1 MNVVYRVDLG
11 SDCST
16 CNSDLGLHPR
26 NFSKRMF
33 LHVPAYRLDL
43 GSECNYCESDLAL
56 HCLLKL
62 YLPHVYQLTSFVIF
76 VIIYELL
83 ILL

>member
-11 SDCST
+11 SDFST

-26 NFSKRMF
+26 NFSNRML
-33 LHVPAYRLDL
+33 LHLPAYRVDL
-43 GSECNYCESDLAL
+43 GSEFNYCESDFDL

-62 YLPHVYQLTSFVIF
+62 YLPHVVA
-76 VIIYELL
+76 L
-83 ILL
+83 ISLHPL

>member
-26 NFSKRMF
+26 NFSNGMF
-33 LHVPAYRLDL
+33 LNLPAYRLDL
-43 GSECNYCESDLAL
+43 GSECNYCESDLSL
-56 HCLLKL
+56 YCLVKP
-62 YLPHVYQLTSFVIF
+62 YLPHVVAPISLHP
-76 VIIYELL
+76 L
-83 ILL
+83 